1 MLTKT
6 YVAASTGKIILSA
19 VTPVFDE
26 KDTVVGVVG
35 IDVGLDTVMNMMGNY
50 TIGAN
55 GYSMLLTS
63 DGTFVYH
70 PNADL
75 IDTMIQ
81 DMNISDSVSTAISNQ
96 SEQLLKYKVN
106 GEQKMEDSKKQM
118 AQMREAMDKIQ
129 ESSKQVVG
137 VIKAIKD
144 IASQTNLL
152 ALNASIEAARAGE
165 VGKGFAVVA
174 DEIRQ
179 LAENSKNTASDIQ
192 GISVGVI
199 SAVNQLMDNA
209 QDFMEF
215 VQDRIMGDY
224 VGFEG
229 ATDMYYEKAEH
240 MDSVM
245 AAFNTNIASLR
256 KVMEEMNGG
265 ITNISTVVEE
275 NAQGVSTATENVS
288 SLANSIANIHE
299 RAIDNVN
306 CSNMLMEEMKR
317 FQKI

>member
-1 MLTKT
+1 
-6 YVAASTGKIILSA
+6 
-19 VTPVFDE
+19 
-26 KDTVVGVVG
+26 
-35 IDVGLDTVMNMMGNY
+35 MNMMGNY

-137 VIKAIKD
+137 VIKAIED

-152 ALNASIEAARAGE
+152 SLNASIEAARAGE
-165 VGKGFAVVA
+165 AGKGFAVVA
-174 DEIRQ
+174 ER
-179 LAENSKNTASDIQ
+179 
-192 GISVGVI
+192 
-199 SAVNQLMDNA
+199 SAVLQMRVP
-209 QDFMEF
+209 M
-215 VQDRIMGDY
+215 R
-224 VGFEG
+224 
-229 ATDMYYEKAEH
+229 
-240 MDSVM
+240 
-245 AAFNTNIASLR
+245 
-256 KVMEEMNGG
+256 
-265 ITNISTVVEE
+265 
-275 NAQGVSTATENVS
+275 
-288 SLANSIANIHE
+288 
-299 RAIDNVN
+299 
-306 CSNMLMEEMKR
+306 
-317 FQKI
+317 

>member
-129 ESSKQVVG
+129 ESSK
-137 VIKAIKD
+137 
-144 IASQTNLL
+144 
-152 ALNASIEAARAGE
+152 
-165 VGKGFAVVA
+165 
-174 DEIRQ
+174 
-179 LAENSKNTASDIQ
+179 
-192 GISVGVI
+192 
-199 SAVNQLMDNA
+199 
-209 QDFMEF
+209 
-215 VQDRIMGDY
+215 
-224 VGFEG
+224 
-229 ATDMYYEKAEH
+229 
-240 MDSVM
+240 
-245 AAFNTNIASLR
+245 
-256 KVMEEMNGG
+256 
-265 ITNISTVVEE
+265 
-275 NAQGVSTATENVS
+275 
-288 SLANSIANIHE
+288 
-299 RAIDNVN
+299 
-306 CSNMLMEEMKR
+306 
-317 FQKI
+317 